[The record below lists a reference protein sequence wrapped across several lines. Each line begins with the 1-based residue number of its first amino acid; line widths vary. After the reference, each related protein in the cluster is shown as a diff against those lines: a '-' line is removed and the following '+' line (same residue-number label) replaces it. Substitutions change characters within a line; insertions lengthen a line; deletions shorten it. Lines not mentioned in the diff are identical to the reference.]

1 MRIALVGPAHPF
13 KGGVAAHTTETAH
26 RLSAAGHRVD
36 LVSWSRLYP
45 RLLYPGEQAVPNT
58 EPDLPP
64 FEHTIRPLRWDR
76 PGTWWRTGRRLRGHD
91 LVILVVVVP
100 AQIPALLTVARAA
113 TRGRGALAAGTAGAG
128 PRIALIV
135 HNVAPHESHPGASTL
150 VRRLLR
156 AADLSVVHTPE
167 QAERAR
173 ELGAADVA
181 VSGLPPHLPGG
192 TPTPAERA
200 ESIRRRQERDPAD
213 PVRLLC
219 FGLVRHYKGVDLLL
233 QALRDVP
240 GITLGVHG
248 ELWGQAG
255 DRVLEL
261 SHDPALAGRVRLES
275 GYVPAGR
282 IREVLAEHDVLALPY
297 RSATASQNV
306 HLAHAHGLPVLASA
320 VGNFPSQVRP
330 GVDGLVVPP
339 GDVPA
344 LARALR
350 ELTDPTVLATL
361 RAGVADCR
369 DDDSWDH
376 YVTAL
381 TRQPR

>member
-1 MRIALVGPAHPF
+1 VRIALVGPAHPF

-26 RLSAAGHRVD
+26 RLAAAGHRVD

-45 RLLYPGEQAVPNT
+45 RLLYPGEQAVPDA

-64 FEHTIRPLRWDR
+64 FEHTVRPLRWDR

-91 LVILVVVVP
+91 LVILVVVIPV
-100 AQIPALLTVARAA
+100 QIPALLTVARAA
-113 TRGRGALAAGTAGAG
+113 ARGRSGTGTG

-135 HNVAPHESHPGASTL
+135 HNVCPHESHPGASTL
-150 VRRLLR
+150 VRRMLR

-167 QAERAR
+167 QADRAR
-173 ELGAADVA
+173 RLGAREVA
-181 VSGLPPHLPGG
+181 VSCLPPHLPGG
-192 TPTPAERA
+192 VPTRDERA
-200 ESIRRRQERDPAD
+200 ESMRRRRERDPRG

-233 QALRDVP
+233 QAMREV
-240 GITLGVHG
+240 GGVVLGVRG
-248 ELWGQAG
+248 ELWGRAG

-261 SHDPALAGRVRLES
+261 SRDPALAGRVSLEP

-306 HLAHAHGLPVLASA
+306 HLARAHGMPVLASA
-320 VGNFPSQVRP
+320 VGGFPSQVRS
-330 GVDGLVVPP
+330 GVDGLLVPP
-339 GDVPA
+339 DDVAA
-344 LARALR
+344 LAGALR
-350 ELTDPTVLATL
+350 ELTDPAVLAAL
-361 RAGVADCR
+361 REGVADGG
-369 DDDSWDH
+369 DDGSWDH
-376 YVTAL
+376 YVAAL